1 MIIIS
6 LTYFWK
12 KSVIWSLLSD
22 FILLDFRYRTV
33 TNVVDPMTNMTTL
46 DVEVTEM
53 WQNRTFALSIT
64 WIHNLLRS
72 VIPLLILCVLNYY
85 IIQSLRHTKSTRKK
99 LSSRNR
105 ITVMLLSIVIVFVV
119 CITPDTVMTFIG
131 LGYTDANY
139 LARAI
144 REITDL
150 LLTINSGVNFILYC
164 IFNKAFRKEFMLLF
178 CTKCAENRPSYERQ
192 YEETVFAHSS
202 FRPLSRRSSPKTNG
216 NTPRNSKPNI
226 AVTVENEFLQTLM

>member
-1 MIIIS
+1 MIPSFSPSIS
-6 LTYFWK
+6 MI
-12 KSVIWSLLSD
+12 S
-22 FILLDFRYRTV
+22 RYRTV
-33 TNVVDPMTNMTTL
+33 SVTDPLTNITSL
-46 DVEVTEM
+46 DVEVTKM
-53 WQNRTFALSIT
+53 WENRTFQLSIT

-150 LLTINSGVNFILYC
+150 LLTINSAVNIILYC
-164 IFNKAFRKEFMLLF
+164 TFNKAFRKEFKLLF
-178 CTKCAENRPSYERQ
+178 CARCADNHRPAYERQ
-192 YEETVFAHSS
+192 YEDTVFPHSS
-202 FRPLSRRSSPKTNG
+202 FRPLSRRSSLKTNG
-216 NTPRNSKPNI
+216 NAPRISQGNI